1 MQLEKNPCSNK
12 EPTQPQINYF
22 KTFKS
27 SLEAKKDILY
37 WYEKEIE
44 YMDTPI
50 QEYMDT
56 YMDTPII
63 HYQERTTTW
72 KVSKHVDNLSN
83 TVNQVGLVTAMEYS
97 AQ

>member
-1 MQLEKNPCSNK
+1 
-12 EPTQPQINYF
+12 
-22 KTFKS
+22 
-27 SLEAKKDILY
+27 
-37 WYEKEIE
+37 
-44 YMDTPI
+44 MDTPI